1 MDPSHKDWNSER
13 MAVSPQSGATPSP
26 PSIDALPTS
35 APTAFEGELSFFSL
49 PELVQLVCSSGQ
61 DAEIAVT
68 GRVERRNDEAEQ
80 RGRVI
85 VRGGRVFRCSAGAT
99 SGEAAF
105 FELARLRHGRF
116 SVNPLPSE
124 GKDQASLLRYSWQE
138 LLLESARRED
148 EEKRDSAA
156 NADAPPPTQRAAS
169 ANDGYV
175 ELFGSTPPP
184 PPHPAP
190 APRGEIYD
198 RATERGQ
205 LIPFPRKLPSEPTL
219 APPAALH
226 SAPPPSSL
234 LPPRSSA
241 TPAPPIAAPRS
252 SATPAPSIAAPR
264 STPTPTPSSTRTFS
278 SPMERLMQEATG
290 AYLRREYDR
299 ALELFERCRE
309 IDPADRRVLHNI
321 ERLKN
326 RRNRP

>member
-1 MDPSHKDWNSER
+1 MDPSQKDRTSGR
-13 MAVSPQSGATPSP
+13 VAPGPQSGATPSP
-26 PSIDALPTS
+26 
-35 APTAFEGELSFFSL
+35 APVAARPAGATTAFEGELSFFSL
-49 PELVQLVCSSGQ
+49 PELVQMVCSSGQ
-61 DAEIAVT
+61 DAEISIT
-68 GRVERRNDEAEQ
+68 GRVELRDDEPEQ

-85 VRGGRVFRCSAGAT
+85 VRGGRVFRCSAETT

-148 EEKRDSAA
+148 EAKRDSGVM
-156 NADAPPPTQRAAS
+156 PEPSPPTQRAAG
-169 ANDGYV
+169 ADGYV

-184 PPHPAP
+184 PAGPTA
-190 APRGEIYD
+190 RGDIYD

-205 LIPFPRKLPSEPTL
+205 LIPFPRKAHTEPTPTL
-219 APPAALH
+219 PATPLRAR
-226 SAPPPSSL
+226 SATPPPPSATP
-234 LPPRSSA
+234 LPASVTRPPPTARPVPLAASSRSPEAPARGSARSSG
-241 TPAPPIAAPRS
+241 
-252 SATPAPSIAAPR
+252 
-264 STPTPTPSSTRTFS
+264 
-278 SPMERLMQEATG
+278 SPLERLIQEATG
-290 AYLRREYDR
+290 AYLRREFDR

-309 IDPADRRVLHNI
+309 LDPSDRRVEHNI